1 MNDFPHLFAPLQ
13 VGRTTLRNR
22 MVMGAMH
29 TRLETLDRPVER
41 LAAFYSARAKGE
53 IGLILTGGYS
63 PTPEGVIEAGAP
75 LLNSVGQLHE
85 HRAVVDAVHGYGGRI
100 VLQILHA
107 GRYAKVPNCVAPSAG
122 KARINAFSPR
132 VLSTAEVWET
142 VAAYAWT
149 AQLAKAAGYDGVEI
163 MGSEGYLINEFAAAR
178 TNQRTDEFGG
188 DFDARVRFPLEIVRA
203 VRERVGADMM
213 LVYRISAVDLVEGGM
228 SGRETAGFARRI
240 EVAGADVINTGIG
253 WHEASVPTIAASV
266 PRAAWAFA
274 VGNVKRAVSIPV
286 IASNRINTPDV
297 AEDLIASGIADLVS
311 MARPL
316 LADPDFAMKTRLGIV
331 DEISP
336 CIACNQACLDHIFTE
351 RTATC
356 LVNPRAGHEIEFAPT
371 RADPAKRIAVVG
383 AGPAGMAFA
392 INASQRGHRITLFE
406 AAQEPGGQLNMAK
419 VAPGKSEFDGLLR
432 YFRTMLKKTGVDV
445 RLGHAASAQELASGG
460 FAEIVLAT
468 GVVPRKPAFD
478 GVDHPKVLS
487 YVDVL
492 LHRVAVGERVAIIG
506 AGGIGFD
513 VADFLVA
520 DHADDSRDVAAFQKT
535 WGVDGT
541 HSTQGGIVDAVRDPA
556 RRRTVYMLQRK
567 PAPLGRRLGKS
578 TGWILKTRLRNAGV
592 QMIGGAAY
600 ERVDDRGFHYW
611 IGDEP
616 FTLEVDNVVLC
627 AGQLSNRS
635 LHQQLRDRG
644 INATLIGGAD
654 VASEL
659 DAIRAIDQATRL
671 AVAI

>member
-1 MNDFPHLFAPLQ
+1 MNDFPHLLAPLQ

-29 TRLETLDRPVER
+29 TRLETLDHPVER
-41 LAAFYSARAKGE
+41 LAAFYGARAKGE

-63 PTPEGVIEAGAP
+63 PTPDGVMEAGAP
-75 LLNSVGQLHE
+75 LLNGDEQLHE

-107 GRYAKVPNCVAPSAG
+107 GRYAKVSNCVAPSAG

-132 VLSTAEVWET
+132 VLSTAKVWET
-142 VAAYAWT
+142 VAAYART
-149 AQLAKAAGYDGVEI
+149 AQLASTAGYDGVEI
-163 MGSEGYLINEFAAAR
+163 MGSEGYLINEFTAAR
-178 TNQRTDEFGG
+178 TNQRDDEFGG

-203 VRERVGADMM
+203 VRERVGADRM
-213 LVYRISAVDLVEGGM
+213 LVYRISAIDLVEGGM
-228 SGRETAGFARRI
+228 SGSETAEFARRI
-240 EVAGADVINTGIG
+240 EAAGADIINTGVG

-286 IASNRINTPDV
+286 IASNRINTPAV
-297 AEDLIASGIADLVS
+297 AEDLIASGVADLVS

-316 LADPDFAMKTRLGIV
+316 LADPDFAMKTRLGVV

-336 CIACNQACLDHIFTE
+336 CIACNQACLDHIFTA

-356 LVNPRAGHEIEFAPT
+356 LVNPRAGHEIEFVPT

-392 INASQRGHRITLFE
+392 INAAQRGHRITLFE
-406 AAQEPGGQLNMAK
+406 AAEEPGGQLNMAK
-419 VAPGKSEFDGLLR
+419 VAPGKSEFGELLR
-432 YFRTMLKKTGVDV
+432 YFRAMLKKTGVDV
-445 RLGHAASAQELASGG
+445 QLGHAASAQELASGE

-478 GVDHPKVLS
+478 GVDHPKVLG

-513 VADFLVA
+513 VADFLVT
-520 DHADDSRDVAAFQKT
+520 DRADDSRDVTAFLKT

-541 HSTQGGIVDAVRDPA
+541 HSTQGGIVDPVRDPVG
-556 RRRTVYMLQRK
+556 RRTVYMLQRK
-567 PAPLGRRLGKS
+567 AAPLGTRLGKS

-592 QMIGGAAY
+592 QMIGDATY
-600 ERVDDRGFHYW
+600 ERVDDEGLHYR
-611 IGDEP
+611 IDDEP
-616 FTLEVDNVVLC
+616 YMLEVDNVVLC

-644 INATLIGGAD
+644 VNATLIGGAD

-659 DAIRAIDQATRL
+659 DALRAIDQATRL
-671 AVAI
+671 AAAI